1 MIIKTITCHD
11 VYNQGATLQAYAL
24 MKYLQNNGHEVE
36 IINYKPDY
44 LSRYNLWLIGDKWK
58 GKNILVRVL
67 YLSLKFP
74 KRLMA
79 RKARTPFEVFK
90 RKYMCITRKYYTSCN
105 KLKKDPP
112 YADVYIA
119 GSDQIWNTLYEN
131 GRDPAFYLDFA
142 PEGSRRIAYAA
153 SFSLPE
159 VLPEYREFAKS
170 MIQKL
175 DFISVREV
183 SGIGI
188 LNSLGINKGNHV
200 LDPVFLL
207 DREEWENIAAEQFK
221 EKYILTYEVGPNPL
235 IERIAMRIRQE
246 KHLKIYAVQNHART
260 PYADTDYYPCR
271 PDKFLSLI
279 KGAEVVL
286 SNSFH
291 ATAFSIIFEKPFYV
305 FERIDEDVNAR
316 MLDLLVM
323 CGLDKRIVRTE
334 DDYSR
339 IKPGWEYEDVA
350 ERIERY
356 AIKSKQYIEHAL
368 HSTLDGNRGSRV

>member
-1 MIIKTITCHD
+1 MLIKTITCHD
-11 VYNQGATLQAYAL
+11 VYNHGATLQAYAL

-79 RKARTPFEVFK
+79 RKARTPFELFK
-90 RKYMCITRKYYTSCN
+90 RKHMRITRQCYTSCN
-105 KLKKDPP
+105 ELKKDPP
-112 YADVYIA
+112 YADVYIT

-207 DREEWENIAAEQFK
+207 DREEWENIAMEQFK

-235 IERIAMRIRQE
+235 IERIAMRMRQE
-246 KHLKIYAVQNHART
+246 KHLKIYAVKNHART
-260 PYADTDYYPCR
+260 PYADTDYYPCG
-271 PDKFLSLI
+271 PDTFMSLI

-291 ATAFSIIFEKPFYV
+291 ATAFSIMFERPFYV

-316 MLDLLVM
+316 MLDLLAM
-323 CGLDKRIVRTE
+323 CGLDKRIVQTE

-339 IKPGWEYEDVA
+339 IKPVWEYEDVA
-350 ERIERY
+350 ERIARY

-368 HSTLDGNRGSRV
+368 HSTLDGNRDLRV